1 MKSEKETIIV
11 KNEAPRSKMRVIKV
25 KFAGAFPRSPNHL

>member
-1 MKSEKETIIV
+1 MTFEKEMISV

-25 KFAGAFPRSPNHL
+25 KFAEACPPSL